1 MNFLDLGIYQRKYW
15 MMFSANLSRQMIFL
29 EMGPYDFERSEKLR
43 HHSLVD
49 RTIEPP
55 DCVKEFSS
63 ALVGGFLQ
71 GILDA
76 FRMFSCVTFSR
87 FNGISRILEW
97 RYQVPY
103 FWPYFGGISP
113 CIALK
118 NRPHIWQ
125 VPPFQDPEI
134 PIDSMPDSS
143 HLYVSF
149 LGDPC
154 SASQVKLWRSATG
167 TTFSRSPK
175 CGEGGLGIPW
185 VSPQNG

>member
-1 MNFLDLGIYQRKYW
+1 MDLRINELFGFGDLPTKVLDDV
-15 MMFSANLSRQMIFL
+15 FSKPIPANDFL

-118 NRPHIWQ
+118 NRPHIW
-125 VPPFQDPEI
+125 
-134 PIDSMPDSS
+134 
-143 HLYVSF
+143 
-149 LGDPC
+149 
-154 SASQVKLWRSATG
+154 
-167 TTFSRSPK
+167 
-175 CGEGGLGIPW
+175 
-185 VSPQNG
+185 